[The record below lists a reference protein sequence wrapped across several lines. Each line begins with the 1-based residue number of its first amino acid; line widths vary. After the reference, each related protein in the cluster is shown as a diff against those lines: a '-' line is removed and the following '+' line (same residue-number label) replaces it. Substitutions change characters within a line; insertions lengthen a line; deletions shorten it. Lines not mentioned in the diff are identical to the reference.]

1 MSAEHCRGP
10 NHSLSL
16 RRQEHFGLHESQ
28 VYEKKKKKKIIYIKR
43 NTLSV
48 MVCNPHSLSNEEQ
61 FTEW

>member
-28 VYEKKKKKKIIYIKR
+28 VYEKKKKNHIHQKKHFISHG
-43 NTLSV
+43 L
-48 MVCNPHSLSNEEQ
+48 
-61 FTEW
+61 